1 MLLVVGYGT
10 LHQHRLSEAAPYR
23 IPRPLPAAPSLLHT
37 CHCILLL
44 NTYLTRNL
52 CCFCACCL
60 VPCALCLVPSE
71 NVYLRGGCD
80 GQGKRVKGRG
90 SRVGDRCDW
99 RRMLRL
105 ICFRQAPSQVEPNA
119 AQAVVDASSKR
130 RKCSERERRRM
141 KESERDMDM
150 LYRYVCKGELAKLKF
165 CFNKITRTSMK
176 NCGQKFLHG
185 IRSKKTGKSGKT
197 KRLRGL
203 QKLRNENGSWKA
215 GQKRAA

>member
-1 MLLVVGYGT
+1 M
-10 LHQHRLSEAAPYR
+10 PY
-23 IPRPLPAAPSLLHT
+23 
-37 CHCILLL
+37 
-44 NTYLTRNL
+44 
-52 CCFCACCL
+52 
-60 VPCALCLVPSE
+60 E
-71 NVYLRGGCD
+71 DVYLQGGYD
-80 GQGKRVKGRG
+80 GQRQGGQG
-90 SRVGDRCDW
+90 SWEGDRCDW

-119 AQAVVDASSKR
+119 AQAVVDASSR
-130 RKCSERERRRM
+130 RRRERERRRT
-141 KESERDMDM
+141 KVSERDMDM

-203 QKLRNENGSWKA
+203 QKVRNENGS
-215 GQKRAA
+215 